1 MFTSLSR
8 EGEFYLGQMYTLF
21 DTWLFWGEWKEKEKS
36 IEMFLVMSH
45 FSLLNL
51 IKKIQ

>member
-21 DTWLFWGEWKEKEKS
+21 DTWLFWGEWKEKEKKHRDV
-36 IEMFLVMSH
+36 FSH
-45 FSLLNL
+45 VSFFSFKSN
-51 IKKIQ
+51 